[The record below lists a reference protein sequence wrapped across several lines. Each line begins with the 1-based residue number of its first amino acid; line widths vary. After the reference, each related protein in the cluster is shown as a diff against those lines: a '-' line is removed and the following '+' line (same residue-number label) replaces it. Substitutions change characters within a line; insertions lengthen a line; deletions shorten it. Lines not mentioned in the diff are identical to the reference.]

1 MALNTEIL
9 ITLQQIKGLG
19 NKSILEFAK
28 SVDIDD
34 MGCLWKSIQKID
46 KGRFSKI
53 TESDLLAANRSAQRI
68 IEASETEGIGILSY
82 FDADF
87 PQILRECVDEKGKA
101 DPPIVLYYRGDITS
115 LKKTGVAVIG
125 TREPTENGKKAGL
138 YFSKE
143 LARHGF
149 NIVSGLAAGCDT
161 YAHRGALEAN
171 GTTTAF
177 LATSLNW
184 EEIYPKEN
192 RDLAEKIVKNGGL
205 LISEYHLGQNSGRY
219 AFVARDRLQA
229 GLSFATLAI
238 QTDIQGGTMHA
249 VNATIAA
256 HKLLFMVKYNR
267 PEDLN
272 SPKTQGNI
280 KLISEGFAKPL
291 TSATFDNA
299 ISAIKTQA
307 DMAKGKKKA
316 LNTSLFDFQEPKS
329 KKKEI
334 KGVIFDLDLT
344 LVDTSCL
351 EEARHNRNWQEAYRL
366 IPQTSMYPGVMETLN
381 MIRQAGIKIAIVS
394 TAPRTYIEKIVD
406 FYQIPA
412 QYIVGYHDAKP
423 IKPHPAS
430 MLKALELMGENAK
443 NVISFGDRAID
454 IQASNAAGI
463 ESVACMW
470 GSKEREKLKHSGYMK
485 LISTPQEMIPL
496 IRS

>member
-1 MALNTEIL
+1 MAFNTEIL

-34 MGCLWKSIQKID
+34 MGCLWKSIQKIG

-53 TESDLLAANRSAQRI
+53 TEPDLLMANRSAQRI
-68 IEASETEGIGILSY
+68 IEASKTEGIGILSY
-82 FDADF
+82 FDVDF
-87 PQILRECVDEKGKA
+87 PQILRECVDEKGKT
-101 DPPIVLYYRGDITS
+101 DPPIVLYYRGNIAV
-115 LKKTGVAVIG
+115 LKKPGVAIIG

-143 LARHGF
+143 FARHGF
-149 NIVSGLAAGCDT
+149 NIVSGLATGCDT

-184 EEIYPKEN
+184 DEIYPKEN
-192 RDLAEKIVKNGGL
+192 RDLAEEIVKNGGL
-205 LISEYHLGQNSGRY
+205 LMSEYHLGQNSGRY

-238 QTDIQGGTMHA
+238 QTDIHGGTMHA

-256 HKLLFMVKYNR
+256 HKILFMVKYNR
-267 PEDLN
+267 SEDLN

-280 KLISEGFAKPL
+280 KLINEGFAKPL
-291 TSATFDNA
+291 TSATLDDA
-299 ISAIKTQA
+299 ISTMKTQVNI
-307 DMAKGKKKA
+307 AKEKSKA
-316 LNTSLFDFQEPKS
+316 KNTSLFDFQESKS
-329 KKKEI
+329 ISRNI

-351 EEARHNRNWQEAYRL
+351 EEARHNRDWQETYRL
-366 IPQTSMYPGVMETLN
+366 IPQTSMYPGVKETLSV
-381 MIRQAGIKIAIVS
+381 IKQAGIKIAIVS
-394 TAPRTYIEKIVD
+394 TAPYTYIEKIVN

-430 MLKALELMGENAK
+430 MLKALELMGENAN

-470 GSKEREKLKHSGYMK
+470 GSKECEKLKHSGCME
-485 LISTPQEMIPL
+485 LISTPQEIISI